1 MDSKSNGSKHCYGRT
16 MVQVD
21 VSYPFFFFF
30 PLPSLCSPSSL
41 LLSPFLSLPPPFLF
55 PSSSLPLPS
64 SPLPFPAFLP
74 SLKFLPPLS
83 FLPFLLSPSSF
94 GEGNGSI
101 YHVSCTGLE
110 HNLNDC
116 TYSSPASNHCSHS
129 DDIGVRC
136 TSKIPYLIS
145 HAYHMCCNE
154 IGQGFLLV
162 W

>member
-1 MDSKSNGSKHCYGRT
+1 MVASIVMDELWFKWMLVTH
-16 MVQVD
+16 
-21 VSYPFFFFF
+21 FFFLSSPLSLLSFLPPSF
-30 PLPSLCSPSSL
+30 SLPLPSSSL
-41 LLSPFLSLPPPFLF
+41 PF
-55 PSSSLPLPS
+55 PSSSLPFPS

-154 IGQGFLLV
+154 IGQDFC
-162 W
+162 